1 MTFKLELSDNAI
13 FKTVFDSIA
22 SIIDEVTIV
31 FDSEGMRLNALDRSH
46 ITFITLELA
55 PEVFDSYICDT
66 PEKVTV
72 DCDRFNK
79 ILKKCKTND
88 IIQLTMDEGNF
99 IIIFEGDATR
109 RFKIRVIDTEYE
121 AQVPPNINH
130 TVYIKV
136 PSSMMQD
143 ALNDM
148 LIFSD
153 KLRLLIDENYLKI
166 ISEGE
171 FGDVDIK
178 YLHGENVLEVAQ
190 SIYSIEK
197 LKDIFKASKFS
208 KECEVGL
215 GNDMP
220 VVITFELPTRDG
232 VLRYLLAP
240 RLEERG

>member
-22 SIIDEVTIV
+22 SIIDEVTII

-46 ITFITLELA
+46 ITFVTLELE
-55 PEVFDSYICDT
+55 PDVFDSYVCDT
-66 PEKVTV
+66 PEKVAV
-72 DCDRFNK
+72 DCERFNQ

-88 IIQLTMDEGNF
+88 IIQLTIDEGNF
-99 IIIFEGDATR
+99 IIVFEGDATR

-121 AQVPPNINH
+121 TLVPPNINH
-130 TVYIKV
+130 NIYIKV
-136 PSSMMQD
+136 PSTMMQD

-153 KLRLLIDENYLKI
+153 KLRLLVDENYLKI
-166 ISEGE
+166 ISDGE

-178 YLHGENVLEVAQ
+178 YLHGENIREVAQ
-190 SIYSIEK
+190 SVYSIEK

-208 KECEVGL
+208 KECEIGL

-220 VVITFELPTRDG
+220 IVVTFELPTGDG
-232 VLRYLLAP
+232 RVKYLLAP
-240 RLEERG
+240 RLEEA

>member
-22 SIIDEVTIV
+22 SIIDEVTII

-46 ITFITLELA
+46 ITFVTLELK
-55 PEVFDSYICDT
+55 PEVFDSYQCDV
-66 PEKVTV
+66 PEKVAV
-72 DCDRFNK
+72 DCDKFNR
-79 ILKKCKTND
+79 ILKKCKTSD
-88 IIQLTMDEGNF
+88 IILLTVDEGNF
-99 IIIFEGDATR
+99 IVTFQGDATR

-121 AQVPPNINH
+121 TQVPPNINH
-130 TVYIKV
+130 NINIKV
-136 PSSMMQD
+136 PSTMMQD

-166 ISEGE
+166 ISDGE

-178 YLHGENVLEVAQ
+178 YLHGENILEVAQ
-190 SIYSIEK
+190 SVYNIDK

-208 KECEVGL
+208 KECKIGL

-220 VVITFELPTRDG
+220 IVVTFELPTGDG
-232 VLRYLLAP
+232 RVKYLLAP
-240 RLEERG
+240 RLEQD

>member
-22 SIIDEVTIV
+22 SIIDEVTII
-31 FDSEGMRLNALDRSH
+31 FDSEGMRLNALDGSH
-46 ITFITLELA
+46 ITFVTLELE
-55 PEVFDSYICDT
+55 PDVFDSYVCDT
-66 PEKVTV
+66 PEKVAV
-72 DCDRFNK
+72 DCERFNQ

-88 IIQLTMDEGNF
+88 IIQLTIDEGNF
-99 IIIFEGDATR
+99 IIVFEGDATR

-121 AQVPPNINH
+121 TQVPPNINH
-130 TVYIKV
+130 NINIKV
-136 PSSMMQD
+136 PSTMMQD

-166 ISEGE
+166 ISDGE

-178 YLHGENVLEVAQ
+178 YLHGENILEVAQ
-190 SIYSIEK
+190 SVYNIDK

-208 KECEVGL
+208 KECKIGL

-220 VVITFELPTRDG
+220 IVVTFELPTGDG
-232 VLRYLLAP
+232 RVKYLLAP
-240 RLEERG
+240 RLEEA